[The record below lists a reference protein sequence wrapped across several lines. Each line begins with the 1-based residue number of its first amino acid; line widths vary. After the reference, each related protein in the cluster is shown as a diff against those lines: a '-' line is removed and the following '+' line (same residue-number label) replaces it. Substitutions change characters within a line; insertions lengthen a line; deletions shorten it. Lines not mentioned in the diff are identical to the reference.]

1 MSRCIRLI
9 FILIDQFH
17 FYRLLY
23 VVDSIQPTFIVYG
36 IYLLIGWRPSRL
48 SWLATERKVTKAEI
62 LVCVEHKTWLRSP
75 YNSTP
80 KRPLGLQ
87 TISFP
92 DLSQNFIYLVSGSQT
107 QYPIEGRPQSIATAH
122 LLESTTRTLFEIGLN
137 VPTRSFVSSGRRYS
151 GLVTRF
157 SLQYFAWSLMSSAVM

>member
-1 MSRCIRLI
+1 M
-9 FILIDQFH
+9 
-17 FYRLLY
+17 
-23 VVDSIQPTFIVYG
+23 TA
-36 IYLLIGWRPSRL
+36 SRL

-107 QYPIEGRPQSIATAH
+107 QYHTDRGAIATAH